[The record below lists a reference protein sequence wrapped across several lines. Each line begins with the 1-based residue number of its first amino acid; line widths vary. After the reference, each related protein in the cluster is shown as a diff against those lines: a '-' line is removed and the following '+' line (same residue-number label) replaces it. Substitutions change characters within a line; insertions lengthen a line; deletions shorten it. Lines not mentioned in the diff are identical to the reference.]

1 MSKADKRQENT
12 YTMANSVSWKTRL
25 GYGTGHVLNDM
36 CASMWFTYL
45 LLFLHKVLEFDNTYA
60 GIILMIGQLAD
71 GFSTVFVGIFSDSGD
86 DFWLCLRFG
95 TRKAWHLIGT
105 GCVVLSFPFIFSPCV
120 GCEKSHAYAQV
131 VYYAAFVIIFQFGW
145 AAVQISHLAAI
156 PDLAHTQSERTG
168 LTAIRY
174 SMTVVSNILVYLTM
188 LGFLNGER
196 SADMVCPDDQPVFRN
211 VMLVCIIV
219 GSIAT
224 LIFHSMTKFPGPTE
238 NESQQ
243 EEEEEP
249 RSPADQS
256 QSRTASENT
265 MTVAK
270 WFREPQ
276 LYQIGIIYMATRLFV
291 NLSQAYIPLYLQV
304 TLQLHAQYV
313 ATVPLTMFIS
323 GFFTSFVLK
332 KANDQF
338 GRKTTYLIGGLIGI
352 SGCVWTHFGILP
364 DDPNDKYYVF
374 VLASLI
380 GISGSTM
387 LVTSLSLTAEFIGS
401 NTGSSAFIY
410 GLMSLTD
417 KVSNGLAVV
426 LIQHMIP
433 SSIDTCVVCQLY
445 FRDVIFFACGGA
457 GILGVLGAISL
468 FPVTVGVRTQT
479 TAQRNVIVNEDISE
493 ATPLLANS

>member
-1 MSKADKRQENT
+1 MDSSIT
-12 YTMANSVSWKTRL
+12 WKTRL

-71 GFSTVFVGIFSDSGD
+71 GFSTVFVGIYSDSGD
-86 DFWLCLRFG
+86 DYWLCLRYG
-95 TRKAWHLIGT
+95 TRKAWHLVGT
-105 GCVVLSFPFIFSPCV
+105 CCVVLSFPFIFSPCV
-120 GCEKSHAYAQV
+120 GCADSHAYAQV

-145 AAVQISHLAAI
+145 AACQISHLAAI
-156 PDLAHTQSERTG
+156 PDLAQEQSERTG

-196 SADMVCPDDQPVFRN
+196 NVDMVCPDDQPVFRN
-211 VMLVCIIV
+211 VMLVCIIL
-219 GSIAT
+219 GSVAT
-224 LIFHSMTKFPGPTE
+224 LMFHLLTKFPNP
-238 NESQQ
+238 NESQEQ
-243 EEEEEP
+243 QRSNEP
-249 RSPADQS
+249 QQS
-256 QSRTASENT
+256 SDISSNAENEGT
-265 MTVAK
+265 VMTVSK
-270 WFREPQ
+270 WFKEQQ
-276 LYQIGIIYMATRLFV
+276 LYQIGLIYMSTRLFV

-304 TLQLHAQYV
+304 TLQLHAQFV

-323 GFFTSFVLK
+323 GFITSFVLK
-332 KANDQF
+332 KANDVF
-338 GRKTTYLIGGLIGI
+338 GRKTTYLIGATIGVA
-352 SGCVWTHFGILP
+352 GTFWTHFGISTE
-364 DDPNDKYYVF
+364 DPNNKYYVF

-426 LIQHMIP
+426 LIQHLIP
-433 SSIDTCVVCQLY
+433 SSIDTCIVCQLY
-445 FRDVIFFACGGA
+445 FRDVIFYACGGA
-457 GILGVLGAISL
+457 GIVGILGAISL
-468 FPVTVGVRTQT
+468 FPVTVGVRTNGS
-479 TAQRNVIVNEDISE
+479 RNNVIVNEDPSE
-493 ATPLLANS
+493 ETPLLIASNS

>member
-1 MSKADKRQENT
+1 
-12 YTMANSVSWKTRL
+12 MANGEISWKCRL

-60 GIILMIGQLAD
+60 GVILMIGQLAD

-86 DFWLCLRFG
+86 DYWLCLRYG

-105 GCVVLSFPFIFSPCV
+105 ACVVLSFPFIFSPCV
-120 GCEKSHAYAQV
+120 GCEHSHAYAQV

-145 AAVQISHLAAI
+145 AAGQISHLAAI

-188 LGFLNGER
+188 LGFLNGGER

-219 GSIAT
+219 GSVAT
-224 LIFHSMTKFPGPTE
+224 LIFHLMTKFPGGQTTEEEE

-243 EEEEEP
+243 
-249 RSPADQS
+249 SHSDQ
-256 QSRTASENT
+256 NT

-270 WFREPQ
+270 WFQEQQ
-276 LYQIGIIYMATRLFV
+276 LYQIGIIYMSTRLFV

-304 TLQLHAQYV
+304 TLQLHARYV
-313 ATVPLTMFIS
+313 ATVPLTIFIS
-323 GFFTSFVLK
+323 GFVTSFVLK

-338 GRKTTYLIGGLIGI
+338 GRKTTFLIGGLIGI
-352 SGCVWTHFGILP
+352 SGCIWTHFGILP
-364 DDPNDKYYVF
+364 DDPNTKYYVYL
-374 VLASLI
+374 LASLI

-426 LIQHMIP
+426 LIQHLIP

-457 GILGVLGAISL
+457 GIIGVLAAISL
-468 FPVTVGVRTQT
+468 FPVTVGVRSTNG
-479 TAQRNVIVNEDISE
+479 TAQRNVIVNEDTSE
-493 ATPLLANS
+493 ATPLLVNS